1 MTIDSYRW
9 QVPGNGN
16 PFDSTLEDWND
27 NYMSQRSIG
36 VLEYISEEIV
46 VEIPY
51 LKENLKD
58 YLETFYGHEQN
69 DSLVTH
75 FYRPLEFV
83 GFIRNMDNKLS
94 LSIDGKNFL
103 REIHNENYDKALDF
117 YILQLLKSSYPNTA
131 TKANKLSL
139 FPFRIIFKML
149 LEKPISKQ
157 WFITKIPYIKSYEDL
172 MNIENINEEPY
183 EKWKT
188 WVLPYLDKWGIIEE
202 EDGFI
207 KLTDYK
213 WNLINSTLKDMPYEK
228 MFFKTEQEF
237 GNVKNKISSKSRNP
251 AIITSVLE
259 KSNFMC
265 FFDKNHKTFPSER
278 RPNYVEGHHIIPVS
292 LNDSF
297 SEELDCEDNV
307 ISLCPTCHKAMHL
320 AKNEYKENLLLFILE
335 NNDEFKKFG
344 LSLEDMKEIYFN
356 KKAPV
361 QI

>member
-1 MTIDSYRW
+1 MVNKYRW

-46 VEIPY
+46 VEIPD
-51 LKENLKD
+51 LKENLKE

-103 REIHNENYDKALDF
+103 REIHRDNYDKALDF

-131 TKANKLSL
+131 TKAINLSL

-149 LEKPISKQ
+149 LENPIPKK
-157 WFITKIPYIKSYEDL
+157 WFITKIPYVKSYDDL
-172 MNIENINEEPY
+172 KNMENINEQPY

-188 WVLPYLDKWGIIEE
+188 WVLPYLDKWDVIED
-202 EDGFI
+202 DGEFI

-213 WNLINSTLKDMPYEK
+213 RNLLKSTLGNMEYEE
-228 MFFKTEQEF
+228 MFFESEQEF
-237 GNVKNKISSKSRNP
+237 DDVKNRINHRPRDPTVIS
-251 AIITSVLE
+251 SVLE
-259 KSNFMC
+259 KSEYKC
-265 FFDKNHKTFPSER
+265 FFDENHLTFPSER
-278 RPNYVEGHHIIPVS
+278 RPNYVEGHHIIPIS

-320 AKNEYKENLLLFILE
+320 AKNEFKEDLLSYILE
-335 NNDEFKKFG
+335 NNEGFKRFE
-344 LSLEDMKEIYFN
+344 LSLNDMKEIYFN
-356 KKAPV
+356 KKVPV
-361 QI
+361 KS